1 MILRA
6 QAVGEYPSV
15 RFVIRNL
22 RSNLMWDGESFVDD
36 FDLARKYA
44 HPSNACAE
52 IQNILKDHYGQLPKR
67 RFVVPVEIKVY
78 GSVNRGVTPMF
89 YNLEHRCCKKS
100 NETILGGT
108 SETKVPRWPLPG

>member
-44 HPSNACAE
+44 HPSDACAE

-78 GSVNRGVTPMF
+78 GRVKRGVTSMF
-89 YNLEHRCCKKS
+89 FDLEHRRCKKS
-100 NETILGGT
+100 NGTILGGT
-108 SETKVPRWPLPG
+108 LGSRVPRWPPPG